1 MAAYCSKVRPEKT
14 LGSGG
19 ASGALNGFDASS
31 TAILSTVSAA
41 KGTGWASG
49 SAATGVESDGASEAA
64 SAPPT
69 ASCKNSRRCLS
80 VIVFVIRSPEL
91 GRAWTTRHDVAPSQ
105 NEKEAR
111 KENNAPQPST
121 FRSRPFGCISFFAAP
136 RDAFCRHRKIAS
148 MQAALGLETGLARGD
163 SGAPSE
169 LKGFGTAELPFANT
183 RRRRTDVPMS
193 ANARRCLTIVL
204 AAGEGVRMRSARPKV
219 LHELAGRSML
229 AHVLST
235 VREGTTGDMAVVVG
249 SNSDGVAAEA
259 LRAAPEAKI
268 AIQHE
273 RRGTADAVLA
283 ARDQIERGYDDI
295 LVLYADTPLIEAST
309 LAAMRAALASGA
321 DVVALGFEAAD
332 PTGYGRL
339 IERNGRLIAIREHKD
354 ASAEERASCL
364 CNAGP
369 IAFSG
374 AEAVSLLTA
383 VKPTNAQN
391 EYYLTDIVEI
401 ASARGLTAK
410 ALLAQENEV
419 MGVNDRAQLAA
430 AEAALQ
436 DSLRRRAMAAG
447 ATLTAPE
454 TVFLSFD
461 ARIGRDVLIEPHVVI
476 GLGCNI
482 EDGAV
487 IRAFSHLEGARVAG
501 GAIIG
506 PFARLRSGAD
516 IAINARIGNFVEIK
530 QSSIEEGAKVNHL
543 TYIGDARVGAKANIG
558 AGTITCNYDGFAKHR
573 TDIGAGA
580 FIGSNSAL
588 VAPVTIGDGAY
599 VGSGSVITK
608 PVEADAL
615 AVARGRQEARGGWAK
630 AFRARHKKK

>member
-1 MAAYCSKVRPEKT
+1 
-14 LGSGG
+14 
-19 ASGALNGFDASS
+19 
-31 TAILSTVSAA
+31 
-41 KGTGWASG
+41 
-49 SAATGVESDGASEAA
+49 
-64 SAPPT
+64 
-69 ASCKNSRRCLS
+69 
-80 VIVFVIRSPEL
+80 
-91 GRAWTTRHDVAPSQ
+91 
-105 NEKEAR
+105 
-111 KENNAPQPST
+111 
-121 FRSRPFGCISFFAAP
+121 
-136 RDAFCRHRKIAS
+136 
-148 MQAALGLETGLARGD
+148 
-163 SGAPSE
+163 
-169 LKGFGTAELPFANT
+169 
-183 RRRRTDVPMS
+183 MS

-204 AAGEGVRMRSARPKV
+204 AAGEGVRMRSVRSKV

-235 VREGTTGDMAVVVG
+235 VREATTGDIAVVIG

-268 AIQHE
+268 AVQRE

-309 LAAMRAALASGA
+309 LKAMRTELASGV

-339 IERNGRLIAIREHKD
+339 VECNGRLIAIREHKD
-354 ASAEERASCL
+354 ASAEERASRL

-369 IAFSG
+369 IACSG
-374 AEAVSLLTA
+374 GEALSLLAA
-383 VKPTNAQN
+383 VKPANAQN

-401 ASARGLTAK
+401 ANARGLTAK
-410 ALLAQENEV
+410 ALLAKEKEV

-436 DSLRRRAMAAG
+436 DRLRRRAMAAG

-476 GLGCNI
+476 GPGCSI

-516 IAINARIGNFVEIK
+516 IAVNARIGNFVEIK
-530 QSSIEEGAKVNHL
+530 QSAIEEGAKVNHL

-558 AGTITCNYDGFAKHR
+558 AGTITCNYDGFAKHK

-599 VGSGSVITK
+599 VASGSVITR

-615 AVARGRQEARGGWAK
+615 AIARGRQEARAGWAK
-630 AFRARHKKK
+630 AFRDLHKKG